1 MSTKA
6 IPATRG
12 RGPTILQPLRIRD
25 FRLVFG
31 GETISQLG
39 DQFHF
44 IALAWLA
51 LTLTGSG
58 LALGSVLLVA
68 GIPRAVFMLLGGALS
83 DRMSPRTLMLVSNIL
98 RSVLVAGLTV
108 LVVTETAELWHL
120 FVVALAFGVV
130 DAFFWPALNT
140 FVPMAVGED
149 DLPAANALL
158 QSSQSIT
165 QLAGP
170 LLAGVVVA
178 AAGMGWAFGFDAI
191 SFAIAAVAL
200 ALITAGRRPPPVEGE
215 TQPGILAGIG
225 EGLAF
230 VWHDRGVRAVTFLSM
245 AFNFAF
251 AGPIT
256 VGLAY
261 LANQRFTSGAAG
273 FGLVLAAFG
282 ASALV
287 GAVVAGSL
295 GRVRELGWLTLGV
308 SLAMGLGIAAIG
320 FASEAWVAAVMM
332 IPIGLGAGLINV
344 MVVAWMQR
352 RTPEAIR
359 GRAMSVLSLGGVS
372 LAPIS
377 MAAAGAIADLGAAS
391 AVFIGAGALVLVT
404 STAALAWGL
413 PSAMRDA

>member
-1 MSTKA
+1 MSTDVM
-6 IPATRG
+6 PVERR
-12 RGPTILQPLRIRD
+12 RGPNILQPLRIRD

-44 IALAWLA
+44 IALAWLT

-68 GIPRAVFMLLGGALS
+68 GIPRAVFMLLGGVLS
-83 DRMSPRTLMLVSNIL
+83 DRMSPRTLMLASNIL

-108 LVVTETAELWHL
+108 LVVTQTAELWHL

-140 FVPMAVGED
+140 FVPMAVEED

-158 QSSQSIT
+158 QSSQSVT

-170 LLAGVVVA
+170 LLAGLVVA
-178 AAGMGWAFGFDAI
+178 TAGMGWAFGFDAI
-191 SFAIAAVAL
+191 SFAVAAVAL
-200 ALITAGRRPPPVEGE
+200 ALVTAGRRPPPADGE
-215 TQPGILAGIG
+215 THPSILHGIR

-230 VWHDRGVRAVTFLSM
+230 VWNDRGVRAVTLLSM

-251 AGPIT
+251 TGPIN

-282 ASALV
+282 GSALV
-287 GAVVAGSL
+287 GAIVAGSL
-295 GRVRELGWLTLGV
+295 GRVRELGWVTLGV

-320 FASEAWVAAVMM
+320 FASEAWVAAAMM

-352 RTPEAIR
+352 RTPEALR

-391 AVFIGAGALVLVT
+391 AVFIGAGALVLI
-404 STAALAWGL
+404 TAAAALVWGL
-413 PSAMRDA
+413 PAAMRDA